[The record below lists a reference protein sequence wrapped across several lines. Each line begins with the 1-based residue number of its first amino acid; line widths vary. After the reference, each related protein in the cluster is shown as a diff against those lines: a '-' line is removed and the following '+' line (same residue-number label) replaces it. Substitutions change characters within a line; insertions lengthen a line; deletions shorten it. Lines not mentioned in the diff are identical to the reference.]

1 MYVWRRMMESSS
13 PSLISILGQ
22 RSQEPEFSEALHMW
36 KIQNHFRVVCK
47 TPKCVP
53 LGSCRVPFI
62 TSLLE
67 VLAETGEGLLLS
79 LVWPYCSLE

>member
-1 MYVWRRMMESSS
+1 MESSH
-13 PSLISILGQ
+13 PSLTSVFGQ

-36 KIQNHFRVVCK
+36 KIQNHFRAACK
-47 TPKCVP
+47 TPKYVP
-53 LGSCRVPFI
+53 LGSCHVPFI

-79 LVWPYCSLE
+79 LLCGPVAV